1 LAAGLEQGGT
11 LQRSQQLL
19 VTLLQQL
26 KLNYLA
32 QMNRA
37 GIDALMEEL
46 DELTTPAEALSPAPP
61 ATPPA

>member
-1 LAAGLEQGGT
+1 MLEL
-11 LQRSQQLL
+11 LQFQSQRELLQLL
-19 VTLLQQL
+19 YALLQQL

-37 GIDALMEEL
+37 GIDALMDEL
-46 DELTTPAEALSPAPP
+46 DELTAPISSAEPP

>member
-1 LAAGLEQGGT
+1 VALEQAGT
-11 LQRSQQLL
+11 LERSQELL
-19 VTLLQQL
+19 CGLLQQI

-37 GIDALMEEL
+37 GIDALMDEL
-46 DELTTPAEALSPAPP
+46 DELTSEPP